1 MTVKIENADELKRI
15 MEVLRSFPE
24 EADYITAYGSGDD
37 HPELYD
43 VDVLGDFA
51 EAVCGEEFENLKNDI
66 VNSFYQLYSF
76 DFQNSHE
83 GVETFY
89 ENLYVYNR
97 KEDVERAAEWF
108 INNGMT
114 DIGKI
119 MKQGYE
125 SAEKEK
131 LAAKW
136 INDNTSTIYAAY
148 IKIMFEFEEKYL

>member
-1 MTVKIENADELKRI
+1 M
-15 MEVLRSFPE
+15 
-24 EADYITAYGSGDD
+24 
-37 HPELYD
+37 
-43 VDVLGDFA
+43 
-51 EAVCGEEFENLKNDI
+51 
-66 VNSFYQLYSF
+66 
-76 DFQNSHE
+76 
-83 GVETFY
+83 
-89 ENLYVYNR
+89 NR